1 MNEVEVC
8 YLKRNQYVSRKQK
21 QYESIE
27 EAIEIFNS
35 TVKKFKNIKTE
46 ALITVR
52 ILERGLWR
60 IYKADKT

>member
-21 QYESIE
+21 YYETIE
-27 EAIEIFNS
+27 EALEIFNK
-35 TVKKFKNIKTE
+35 TIKKFKNTRTE
-46 ALITVR
+46 ALITIR

-60 IYKADKT
+60 TYKADKT